1 MNPYLILAGVLA
13 IAAAGGGGFLYGRS
27 VEADACA
34 AAAAKEAGK
43 VEAAEDR
50 RDENIE
56 AIGAAVESA
65 VATAMNQNRGTT
77 HESIERI
84 RTVEVP
90 ADCRR
95 VDPGI
100 LRELRAARDGAN
112 AALGV
117 GVRPAA
123 AGADPAD
130 P

>member
-1 MNPYLILAGVLA
+1 MNPYFILAGVLA
-13 IAAAGGGGFLYGRS
+13 LVGAGGGGFLYGRS
-27 VEADACA
+27 VGKDACVAKA
-34 AAAAKEAGK
+34 AIEAGR
-43 VEAAEDR
+43 VEAAEDT

-56 AIGAAVESA
+56 AI
-65 VATAMNQNRGTT
+65 ATAAATAAAAALNDNRGTT
-77 HESIERI
+77 YESVERI

-90 ADCRR
+90 ADCRS
-95 VDPGI
+95 VDHGI

-117 GVRPAA
+117 GVRPGA